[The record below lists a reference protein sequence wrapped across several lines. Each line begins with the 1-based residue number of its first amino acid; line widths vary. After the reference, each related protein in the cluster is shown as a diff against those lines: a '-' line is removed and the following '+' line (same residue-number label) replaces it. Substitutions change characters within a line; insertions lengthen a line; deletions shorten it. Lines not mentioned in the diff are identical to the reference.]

1 MDNKP
6 LSRLQQLLLKELRP
20 SLLNQ
25 WDSQTSKDIH
35 EAANLVMI
43 PPLPVS
49 PKGPVYTFIYSGFLL
64 DGIITVAIEP
74 ASPLTFFYQLE
85 LLDGE
90 YCGEIKVRASDI
102 TEPPEELITRLLEE
116 ITNAYQSA
124 IQAELSETRTK
135 LN

>member
-1 MDNKP
+1 M
-6 LSRLQQLLLKELRP
+6 LLKELRP
-20 SLLNQ
+20 NLLNQ
-25 WDSQTSKDIH
+25 WDSPISDSLI
-35 EAANLVMI
+35 AI

-64 DGIITVAIEP
+64 DGILTVAIEP

-102 TEPPEELITRLLEE
+102 TEPPEDLITRLLEG